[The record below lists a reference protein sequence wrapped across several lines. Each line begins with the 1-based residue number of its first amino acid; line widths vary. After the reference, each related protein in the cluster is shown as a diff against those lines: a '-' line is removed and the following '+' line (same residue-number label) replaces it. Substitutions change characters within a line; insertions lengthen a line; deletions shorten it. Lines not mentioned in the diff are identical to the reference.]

1 MSMRLL
7 YVTST
12 LPTGIGE
19 TFIYPEI
26 RELMRRGHEVRI
38 VPLRPKETSFHQ
50 EGAELLKH
58 SEVQGVLSLRVLAAA
73 FLAVLTSPIRAIRA
87 LKVLLTWNPWHFA
100 KNMAVYPKALWL
112 ARLASD
118 WKADHIHAHW
128 AATTA
133 SMAMAASEYSG
144 IPWSFTAHRWDIREN
159 NLLKRK
165 ISHSRFA
172 RFISRRGI
180 ETARKLN
187 ALPSPTE
194 NVRLL
199 YMGVR
204 VEKDSVRRRTNETLT
219 EDRFRIVCP
228 ANLLPIKGHEYLL
241 RALCRLDN
249 RQGLELW
256 IAGDGPLETSLRQ
269 LTDALGLRD
278 VVRFLGRLD
287 HSELLR
293 LYREN
298 QVDLVCLAS
307 LELGLGLHEG
317 IPVALIEAMSYG
329 IPVVAT
335 NSGGIGELLG
345 DGAGLLVE
353 PQDVEALA
361 DAISRVRGDKELYR
375 DLSRRARERVE
386 QAFMIENVV
395 KELEILFQT

>member
-1 MSMRLL
+1 M
-7 YVTST
+7 
-12 LPTGIGE
+12 
-19 TFIYPEI
+19 
-26 RELMRRGHEVRI
+26 
-38 VPLRPKETSFHQ
+38 
-50 EGAELLKH
+50 
-58 SEVQGVLSLRVLAAA
+58 
-73 FLAVLTSPIRAIRA
+73 
-87 LKVLLTWNPWHFA
+87 
-100 KNMAVYPKALWL
+100 
-112 ARLASD
+112 
-118 WKADHIHAHW
+118 
-128 AATTA
+128 
-133 SMAMAASEYSG
+133 
-144 IPWSFTAHRWDIREN
+144 
-159 NLLKRK
+159 
-165 ISHSRFA
+165 
-172 RFISRRGI
+172 
-180 ETARKLN
+180 
-187 ALPSPTE
+187 
-194 NVRLL
+194 
-199 YMGVR
+199 
-204 VEKDSVRRRTNETLT
+204 
-219 EDRFRIVCP
+219 
-228 ANLLPIKGHEYLL
+228 
-241 RALCRLDN
+241 
-249 RQGLELW
+249 
-256 IAGDGPLETSLRQ
+256 ETSLRQ

-335 NSGGIGELLG
+335 NSGGIGELVG